1 MSDSPY
7 DIYLSYRRESG
18 ATEARLLQSSLQ
30 ARGKQSFLDA
40 TETTAVPLLDLVTNI
55 PNFLVTLSPGALDQC
70 GDPQDWL
77 RAEIGQALR
86 TGSNIIPVLLPGF
99 AFPAQLPEDIRVLT
113 LLRSVEYNIRSFENM
128 LAEIMTMT
136 GPAQPLKLQYQQ
148 SAAPVAAAPPPAFV
162 PPARSPASFN
172 WMLAGLLFLAE
183 FFPSLVTTIFEP
195 PSLMLQLLGHSLLI
209 SMAIAVATTLILQR
223 VPNPVAIA
231 AFCGLTVLVANYA
244 LGVLFF
250 NGFHI
255 YAFGL
260 VSFLY
265 GALVPGSIAVA
276 RLPRVPRWMLFVAPL
291 AGALI
296 YTILELVARVPG
308 SDNIWQLL
316 TRSLTPLLMGA
327 AFFFAIKRDQNENR
341 V

>member
-1 MSDSPY
+1 
-7 DIYLSYRRESG
+7 
-18 ATEARLLQSSLQ
+18 
-30 ARGKQSFLDA
+30 
-40 TETTAVPLLDLVTNI
+40 
-55 PNFLVTLSPGALDQC
+55 
-70 GDPQDWL
+70 
-77 RAEIGQALR
+77 
-86 TGSNIIPVLLPGF
+86 
-99 AFPAQLPEDIRVLT
+99 
-113 LLRSVEYNIRSFENM
+113 
-128 LAEIMTMT
+128 
-136 GPAQPLKLQYQQ
+136 
-148 SAAPVAAAPPPAFV
+148 
-162 PPARSPASFN
+162 
-172 WMLAGLLFLAE
+172 MLAGLLFLAE

-195 PSLMLQLLGHSLLI
+195 PSLILQLLGHSLLI
-209 SMAIAVATTLILQR
+209 SMAIAVVTTLILQR
-223 VPNPVAIA
+223 VPNPLAIA
-231 AFCGLTVLVANYA
+231 ALSGLNVLVSSYV
-244 LGVLFF
+244 LGILFF
-250 NGFHI
+250 TAFRA

>member
-1 MSDSPY
+1 MPACPY

-40 TETTAVPLLDLVTNI
+40 TETTAVPLLDLVANI
-55 PNFLVTLSPGALDQC
+55 PNFLVILSPGALDQC
-70 GDPQDWL
+70 GDLQDWL

-113 LLRSVEYNIRSFENM
+113 VLRSVQYNIRSFDNM
-128 LAEIMTMT
+128 LAEVMTLT

-148 SAAPVAAAPPPAFV
+148 AAAPVVVAPPPA
-162 PPARSPASFN
+162 PPSVYFN

-195 PSLMLQLLGHSLLI
+195 PSIMLRLLGHSLLI
-209 SMAIAVATTLILQR
+209 AIAIAVATTLILQK
-223 VPNPVAIA
+223 VPNPLAIA
-231 AFCGLTVLVANYA
+231 GFCGLTVLVANYA

-250 NGFHI
+250 TGFHI

-265 GALVPGSIAVA
+265 GALVPGSIAMA
-276 RLPRVPRWMLFVAPL
+276 RLPRLPRWMLFVAPL

-327 AFFFAIKRDQNENR
+327 AFVFAIKRDQNENR